1 MTTCTPVS
9 QRANPIRAGDAI
21 DAIAF
26 RDIRQRMVLDGCK
39 WDPQVGDVATL
50 AAFPLMISRNAWRQ
64 IEQLAEQLASELLAA
79 EQEIRLRPELLRLL
93 GLPRRLDSAVRESC
107 AHPPAA
113 RIMRFDFH
121 WTTNGWQISEV
132 NSDVPGGFAESG
144 LFAQLMAEATSVGQ
158 TTGDAGRA
166 WCAALARE
174 AAGKP
179 VAFLAAAGFMEDQQ
193 VVSYLAGQLRAMD
206 LEAFLVQADQLERRD
221 DIATFRGHALGAIV
235 RFYQAEWLAT
245 CRTAPFLRHLTSSRT
260 PISNPLAAI
269 IGESKR
275 LPLTWDHLHTPL
287 PRWRSLLPETRE
299 VRAAPWS
306 TSDEWLLKTAL
317 CNTGDTVSI
326 RELLT
331 PRQWQSVRRDV
342 WLRPRNWIAQR
353 RFETT
358 PVSTP
363 LGSLFRVS
371 VCTSSRVARPAH
383 TRGFRAG
390 QWWISRPSMQLCLWM
405 TCGRARSDERH
416 DVRRV
421 GARSLNLDAVGETG
435 AVCAHG
441 AVDSAGSSAGAVGHA
456 RLQFRSTARRPSD
469 RRRSAR

>member
-26 RDIRQRMVLDGCK
+26 RDIRRKMVLDGCK

-50 AAFPLMISRNAWRQ
+50 APFPLMISRNAWRH
-64 IEQLAEQLASELLAA
+64 IEHLAEQLAGELLAA
-79 EQEIRLRPELLRLL
+79 EQEIRSRPELLRLL
-93 GLPRRLDSAVRESC
+93 GLPRRLNSAVPESC

-144 LFAQLMAEATSVGQ
+144 LFARLMAEATSTGQ
-158 TTGDAGRA
+158 TTGNPGRA

-174 AAGKP
+174 AKGKP
-179 VAFLAAAGFMEDQQ
+179 IALLAAAGFMEDQQ
-193 VVSYLAGQLRAMD
+193 VVAYLARQLRAMD
-206 LEAFLVQADQLERRD
+206 FEAYLLQPDQIEWRD
-221 DIATFRGHALGAIV
+221 NIATFRGHALGAIV

-245 CRTAPFLRHLTSSRT
+245 SRTAPFLRHLTSSRT
-260 PISNPLAAI
+260 TISNSLTAI

-275 LPLTWDHLHTPL
+275 LPLTWDHLRTAMAT
-287 PRWRSLLPETRE
+287 WRSLLPETRE
-299 VRAAPWS
+299 VHDAPWK

-326 RELLT
+326 RELMT
-331 PRQWQSVRRDV
+331 PRQWRSVCRDA
-342 WLRPRNWIAQR
+342 WLRPRKWIVQR
-353 RFETT
+353 RFETI

-363 LGSLFRVS
+363 LGPLFPCVG
-371 VCTSSRVARPAH
+371 VYVVD
-383 TRGFRAG
+383 
-390 QWWISRPSMQLCLWM
+390 
-405 TCGRARSDERH
+405 GRA
-416 DVRRV
+416 
-421 GARSLNLDAVGETG
+421 TG
-435 AVCAHG
+435 AYARLSRGPVVDFA
-441 AVDSAGSSAGAVGHA
+441 AVDAALLVDDLWEEGSK
-456 RLQFRSTARRPSD
+456 
-469 RRRSAR
+469 